1 MLYSCTVK
9 RRYPLD
15 ESLKSLFLIH
25 TPLSR
30 LLFPLSSAFLSQFTL
45 HSDSDVTVTKVNIG
59 KCQSLLVTPKDGEKY
74 PVLIYLHG
82 GAFVYKAAPY
92 HYRNVREYAVR
103 GRCRVLMPDY
113 RLSPKWKYPAAVEDA
128 FEAYKWAQ
136 GNLSPSSIA
145 VGGDSAGGEIALSLT
160 ERIIEEGIARP
171 RFLMLV
177 YPVVTLRSTE
187 TKELYKDTPVWNSVL
202 NERMW
207 KLYLGDGEYR
217 DVLDSPD
224 LPQFPPCYIETAEF
238 DALRGD
244 GEMLRAALEKSSV
257 GVTYRCVTGACH
269 GYDMVSS
276 SPITKAS
283 MELRIRY
290 ILDGF
295 NQNKKLL

>member
-1 MLYSCTVK
+1 MLYPCTVK

-15 ESLKSLFLIH
+15 ESLRSLLLIH

-30 LLFPLSSAFLSQFTL
+30 PLFPLSSAFMSSFTL
-45 HSDSDVTVTKVNIG
+45 TSDSEVKVTKVNTGSCRSI
-59 KCQSLLVTPKDGEKY
+59 LVTPKGGEKY
-74 PVLIYLHG
+74 PVLLLLHG

-128 FEAYKWAQ
+128 LLAYRWVLD
-136 GNLSPSSIA
+136 NISPASIA

-160 ERIIEEGIARP
+160 ERVIEEGIAKP

-177 YPVVTLRSTE
+177 YPVVTPRGTE
-187 TKELYKDTPVWNSVL
+187 TKDLYKDTPVWNSVL
-202 NERMW
+202 NGRVW
-207 KLYLGDGEYR
+207 KLYLGDVEYR

-224 LPQFPPCYIETAEF
+224 LPSFPPCYIETAEF

-244 GEMLRAALEKSSV
+244 GKMLAGVLEES
-257 GVTYRCVTGACH
+257 GVEVSYRCVMGTCH
-269 GYDMVSS
+269 GYDMISS
-276 SPITKAS
+276 SPITKKS
-283 MELRIRY
+283 MEIRIRY
-290 ILDGF
+290 ILDGLSH
-295 NQNKKLL
+295 NKKLL

>member
-1 MLYSCTVK
+1 MLYPCTVK

-15 ESLKSLFLIH
+15 ESLRSLLLIH

-30 LLFPLSSAFLSQFTL
+30 PLFPLSSAFMSSFTL
-45 HSDSDVTVTKVNIG
+45 TSDNEVTVTKVNTG
-59 KCQSLLVTPKDGEKY
+59 SCRSLLVTPKGGEKY
-74 PVLIYLHG
+74 PVLLYLHG

-128 FEAYKWAQ
+128 FEAYNWAQ
-136 GNLSPSSIA
+136 GNLSPASIA

-160 ERIIEEGIARP
+160 RRIIKEGIAKP

-177 YPVVTLRSTE
+177 YPVVTPRGTE

-202 NERMW
+202 DERMW

-224 LPQFPPCYIETAEF
+224 LPQVPPCYIESAEF

-244 GEMLRAALEKSSV
+244 GELLAGALEKSGV
-257 GVTYRCVTGACH
+257 RVTYRSVIGTCH

-295 NQNKKLL
+295 NKNKKLL